1 VITATFPWILP
12 IAFLLR
18 ANSRAVFDVARKFSI
33 AMIQPSRVAGGRM
46 QNAYQQLYTVQV
58 APLPN

>member
-1 VITATFPWILP
+1 
-12 IAFLLR
+12 
-18 ANSRAVFDVARKFSI
+18 VFDVARKFSI

>member
-18 ANSRAVFDVARKFSI
+18 ANRRAVIYVDRKFSI
-33 AMIQPSRVAGGRM
+33 AMIQPSRVARGQM
-46 QNAYQQLYTVQV
+46 QNAHQQLYTVQV